1 MNCKHYK
8 LHFLISSLQTCL
20 QYHLKYYLT
29 CSCSFAHRNQQDMAP
44 CRISHGTLAYMYM
57 THLWGCTCH
66 GDTGRIVHIVFP
78 KVLLGTDSVP
88 WTGRMVNCYSYIGL
102 RSSSRSIQ
110 DCTGIGRSLHRSGSW
125 HCSSNYCCTG
135 DPRYQDDTC
144 IFPSLGHIC
153 PFGISKHSRNSV
165 PNDCGCKYTC
175 QSSHRTVHWGNN
187 YISLCSQV
195 PKTGQGTLL
204 KRQYSSQEI

>member
-1 MNCKHYK
+1 MDCKHSK
-8 LHFLISSLQTCL
+8 LHFLISSLQTWL

-44 CRISHGTLAYMYM
+44 CRISHGTLVYKYT

-78 KVLLGTDSVP
+78 KVLLCTDSVP

-175 QSSHRTVHWGNN
+175 QSSRRTVH
-187 YISLCSQV
+187 
-195 PKTGQGTLL
+195 
-204 KRQYSSQEI
+204 